1 MQSNTQS
8 LPPSVPKSQP
18 VILKR
23 SSLKF
28 RLTALLIALGL
39 ALSVSSMAVLWFQA
53 RPLIEKEDF
62 ELNRQIGENIIV
74 SLGQQIRQVESITS
88 QLAAVGAT
96 IGNTPSLVHKIIPE
110 ILNYQDLRHVVAG
123 GGIWPEPNQFDPE
136 KTRDS
141 YFWGRNH
148 DGSLTF
154 YDDYNDPKSTG
165 YHNEEW
171 YTPAKMSPF
180 TLPYW
185 SRSYIDPYSLQ
196 PMVTCTVPM
205 IRDGKFIGVATVDLM
220 LEGIAR
226 LIQKKTQ
233 PYGGYAFVVDRNN
246 RFISYPIPNRV
257 RTTRASSE
265 QHVTQALT
273 TQEFTDRWPLFSPIN
288 EILNNVN
295 SALDNRA
302 RKEGKPVEELASKIE
317 SDSYQINF
325 DEAIRIAESYFYNE
339 RNRNTTEELARITVT
354 SDTLINEPATISFF
368 MFPGTSW
375 KLVTVFPLDNTIASA
390 TNITR
395 QLALFSIIFIV
406 ACMAGAYL
414 FLRETLFRRLKTMQK
429 DLEFISSHASEAIP
443 LPETSHD
450 ELGQITYWFNRR
462 TKALSEAFDS
472 LTQNNQRL
480 AEENANQKHTAKL
493 LREANATQQAILDNA
508 NLAILTIG
516 ISGKITTCSK
526 GTFEV
531 IGFKAIDLIG
541 KDFNDTIK
549 IKLYRDS
556 TNGSKLEYKD
566 LISNS
571 GETNHQHKT
580 IIALSR
586 HRDGSWID
594 SSISVSEIRES
605 GQLTGRL
612 VIITDTSKQKE
623 IETELKMA
631 KDLAEQNSK
640 AKTNFLASMSH
651 ELRTPMNA
659 IIGFTKRLEKS
670 LQGKISDRHMDALGT
685 IGRSA
690 AHLLSLINDLLDISK
705 IEEGKL
711 HVTASKF
718 SLNQLIIEIFEQ
730 THHLLISSEVKYTYQ
745 LPQEDTAV
753 FADQKQVT
761 QIILNLVSNAIKAT
775 ERGLIEVTITKE
787 KNHFKVKVADTG
799 KGMSPFQLKQLFE
812 KFTQFDT
819 YAFNQYSTGLGL
831 YLTNQ
836 FVEMHHGNI
845 SVNSDLGV
853 GTTFTVTL
861 PIIYHSD
868 TDISQRSVIEME

>member
-1 MQSNTQS
+1 MQTNTQS
-8 LPPSVPKSQP
+8 LPPTVPNSQP
-18 VILKR
+18 ELLKR

-39 ALSVSSMAVLWFQA
+39 ALSISSLAVLWFQA

-74 SLGQQIRQVESITS
+74 SLGQQIRQVEAITS
-88 QLAAVGAT
+88 QLATVGAN
-96 IGNTPSLVHKIIPE
+96 IGNNPSLVHQIIPS
-110 ILNYQDLRHVVAG
+110 ILNYKDLRHVIAG
-123 GGIWPEPNQFDPE
+123 GGIWPEPKQFNSE
-136 KTRDS
+136 KIRDS

-148 DGSLTF
+148 DNSLTF
-154 YDDYNDPKSTG
+154 YQDYNDPQGAG

-171 YTPAKMSPF
+171 YTPAKLSPF

-205 IRDGKFIGVATVDLM
+205 INDGQFIGVATVDLM
-220 LEGIAR
+220 LEGIAK

-233 PYGGYAFVVDRNN
+233 PHGGYAFVVDRNN

-257 RTTRASSE
+257 RTTRASNE
-265 QHVTQALT
+265 QNVTQALT

-288 EILNNVN
+288 EILNNINN
-295 SALDNRA
+295 SLDSKA
-302 RKEGKPVEELASKIE
+302 KQEGKPVEVLASKIA
-317 SDSYQINF
+317 SDSYQIDM
-325 DEAIRIAESYFYNE
+325 DEAIRIAGGYFYNE
-339 RNRNTTEELARITVT
+339 RNRNTPEEMARINVT

-368 MFPGTSW
+368 MVPGTSW
-375 KLVTVFPLDNTIASA
+375 KLVTVFPLHNTLQSA
-390 TNITR
+390 TQITQR
-395 QLALFSIIFIV
+395 LAIFSIIFIL
-406 ACMAGAYL
+406 ACMGGAYL
-414 FLRETLFRRLKTMQK
+414 FLRETLFRRLRSMQK

-443 LPETSHD
+443 LPETAND

-472 LTQNNQRL
+472 LSQNNQRL
-480 AEENANQKHTAKL
+480 AEENENQRHTAKL
-493 LREANATQQAILDNA
+493 LREAIATQQAILDNA
-508 NLAILTIG
+508 NLAIITLSAAG
-516 ISGKITTCSK
+516 NITTCSK
-526 GTFEV
+526 GTIDV
-531 IGFKAIDLIG
+531 LGFKAIDLIG
-541 KDFNDTIK
+541 KSFKEKISIK
-549 IKLYRDS
+549 PYRDS
-556 TNGSKLEYKD
+556 NVNAYLEYED
-566 LISNS
+566 LISGDN
-571 GETNHQHKT
+571 NNNQHKT
-580 IIALSR
+580 IVALCK
-586 HRDGSWID
+586 HRTGSWID
-594 SSISVSEIRES
+594 SSITISEIRES

-612 VIITDTSKQKE
+612 IIITDTSKQKE
-623 IETELKMA
+623 IETELKNA
-631 KDLAEQNSK
+631 KELAEQNSK

-670 LQGKISDRHMDALGT
+670 LKGKISDRHMDALLT

-711 HVTASKF
+711 NVTASKF

-730 THHLLISSEVKYTYQ
+730 THHLLISDDVHYTYQ
-745 LPQEDTAV
+745 LPSDDIAV
-753 FADQKQVT
+753 FSDRKQIT

-775 ERGLIEVTITKE
+775 QRGRIEILLTKE
-787 KNHFKVKVADTG
+787 ENYFKVKVSDTG

-836 FVEMHHGNI
+836 FVKMHHGNI
-845 SVNSDLGV
+845 SVDSNLGI

-861 PIIYHSD
+861 PIIYQTD
-868 TDISQRSVIEME
+868 TDIIQRDVIETN